1 MQSEQKGV
9 YMKKAVFTIAMVL
22 GLVSIIGLVG
32 CESEDDDDPSPGALV
47 ITPSEVAIPAGT
59 ITNVLFA
66 ASNGTGNYTW
76 NIDIPAL
83 GSIVSSGA
91 SAIYTSTTN
100 AGINYIHLT
109 DSSNNTTTAS
119 IQQQ

>member
-1 MQSEQKGV
+1 
-9 YMKKAVFTIAMVL
+9 MKKAVFTIAMVL